1 MDPALHFRSAVAMV
15 GRFPVLAGVD
25 LDVARGEVVL
35 LRGANGAGKTSF
47 LRACAGLLR
56 VVSGDAVVLGEDL
69 VADPRAVRR
78 RVGLLGHSGALYD
91 DLSPL
96 DNVRFFMRASGRSA
110 ERAEAALDRMSLTGR
125 LRTTPVR
132 SLSAGQ
138 KRRAALAALFAGDPE
153 VWLLDEPHA
162 ALDAE
167 HRDLLDSVVRDAV
180 RSGATVLLSSHEDV
194 RSESLADRV
203 VTMAG
208 GVVTSAPFI
217 TSGGAGRPAVAGLS
231 AQPDSTGAR
240 GVANVA

>member
-35 LRGANGAGKTSF
+35 LRGANGAGKTSV

-56 VVSGDAVVLGEDL
+56 VVSGEAVVLGEDL

-91 DLSPL
+91 DLNAL

-110 ERAEAALDRMSLTGR
+110 AGAEAALERMSLTGR

-167 HRDLLDSVVRDAV
+167 HRDLLDGVVRDAV
-180 RSGATVLLSSHEDV
+180 RAGATVLLSSHEDA

-208 GVVTSAPFI
+208 GVVTGSAYVR
-217 TSGGAGRPAVAGLS
+217 SGGAGRAGS
-231 AQPDSTGAR
+231 ARPS